1 MKSQPEFCIEPV
13 LNEFPALARP
23 PGGANKGLCRSG
35 RTAPHA
41 PPGARSLAS
50 YAQFLHDESGAT
62 AIEYGLIVAGISIA
76 IAGVLNAVGSGLN
89 GTFNTLIADLASA
102 HK

>member
-1 MKSQPEFCIEPV
+1 MKSQPESCIEPV
-13 LNEFPALARP
+13 LNEFPVLARP
-23 PGGANKGLCRSG
+23 GGPDRGLGRSG

-41 PPGARSLAS
+41 PFGARNIAS

-89 GTFNTLIADLASA
+89 ATFNTLIADLASA
-102 HK
+102 RK